1 MLYRSSSLY
10 QPESDEDE
18 DTQENI
24 GDEKEEESAE
34 LNEDTD
40 AERTYSV
47 EEDVKEDREEEQ
59 QYTSDSASEI
69 EEEEEQEVWSTW
81 HFPPHNDA
89 NLPFVILCTFQN
101 LLMWFSVH

>member
-24 GDEKEEESAE
+24 GDEKEEE
-34 LNEDTD
+34 LDDTD

-69 EEEEEQEVWSTW
+69 EEEEEEQEDWSTW